1 MRTGSVR
8 GRCSVI
14 DHSEVFPKDEA
25 VQVISPNH
33 VGLGT
38 IHFGMDA
45 RMLSRTTLLAAVA
58 LAGLTACSDSDQGKA
73 PAPAPS
79 FSTDSLDDLAPPQPE
94 PTAEPEPV
102 VINQT
107 TPAAEPT
114 EQERQWERERQ
125 SQSGL
130 GRTRDTVRTLTN
142 RMQDGTEA
150 EEGLAAVSPDEEW
163 VGTEGFIWDMPADWR
178 MAVPSS
184 GRFGQM
190 QVPSPLGA
198 ASVAFNRETGS
209 VADLERRVAS
219 MMVSQSGGRITPRTE
234 NIEVL
239 GRPVRLVSLEGSLLD
254 PSAKGG
260 TGETPFQAIRAAIV
274 DLGPARALIV
284 MWGPEDTVRN
294 NEGHFEHMIRT
305 MTNR

>member
-1 MRTGSVR
+1 MDPRIIACT
-8 GRCSVI
+8 
-14 DHSEVFPKDEA
+14 A
-25 VQVISPNH
+25 VTMSC
-33 VGLGT
+33 
-38 IHFGMDA
+38 
-45 RMLSRTTLLAAVA
+45 A
-58 LAGLTACSDSDQGKA
+58 LVGLTACSDSDKGKS
-73 PAPAPS
+73 PTPAPS

-94 PTAEPEPV
+94 RAPDPDPV

-107 TPAAEPT
+107 TPAAEQT

-150 EEGLAAVSPDEEW
+150 EDGLAAVTSDEEW
-163 VGTEGFIWDMPADWR
+163 VGTNGYIWDMPPDWR

-190 QVPSPLGA
+190 LVPSQLGA
-198 ASVAFNRETGS
+198 ASVSFNRESGS
-209 VADLERRVAS
+209 VAELERRVAS
-219 MMVSQSGGRITPRTE
+219 MMVAQTGGRVTPRTE

-239 GRPVRLVSLEGSLLD
+239 GRPVRVVSLEGSLLD

-274 DLGPARALIV
+274 DLGEARVLIV

-294 NEGHFEHMIRT
+294 NEGQFESMVRN
-305 MTNR
+305 MTQR

>member
-1 MRTGSVR
+1 M
-8 GRCSVI
+8 
-14 DHSEVFPKDEA
+14 
-25 VQVISPNH
+25 Q
-33 VGLGT
+33 GT
-38 IHFGMDA
+38 PQNP
-45 RMLSRTTLLAAVA
+45 SRPAAVHFA
-58 LAGLTACSDSDQGKA
+58 MDPRPLFRTVLAVTFLMGGLTACSDSDKGKA
-73 PAPAPS
+73 PAPTPS
-79 FSTDSLDDLAPPQPE
+79 FSTDSLDSLAPPQPE
-94 PTAEPEPV
+94 RAPDPDPV

-107 TPAAEPT
+107 TPAAEQT

-150 EEGLAAVSPDEEW
+150 EDGLAAVTSDEEW
-163 VGTEGFIWDMPADWR
+163 VGTNGYIWDMPADWR
-178 MAVPSS
+178 MAVPST

-190 QVPSPLGA
+190 LVPSQLGA
-198 ASVAFNRETGS
+198 ASVSFNRETAS

-219 MMVSQSGGRITPRTE
+219 MMVSQTGGRITPRTE

-274 DLGPARALIV
+274 DLGEVRALIV

-294 NEGHFEHMIRT
+294 HEGHFESMVRN
-305 MTNR
+305 MRSD